1 MPGTILSGSG
11 ESNKNDSYDPCPH
24 GTYSLMGEHS
34 IIQVNTKT
42 SYLHTSM
49 NNATKE
55 NSELRMAFTF
65 LNDWKTQKKKN
76 VLWHVKIY
84 KI

>member
-1 MPGTILSGSG
+1 MPGTILSGTG

-24 GTYSLMGEHS
+24 GTYSLMGEHN

-65 LNDWKTQKKKN
+65 LND
-76 VLWHVKIY
+76 
-84 KI
+84 